1 MGIGLVP
8 HVEDELVLGRIVH
21 GVQAH
26 DELHGTQARAQ
37 VPRILRAAL
46 NHILTDLRAQLLE
59 LRGAEFPDIR
69 RTIYLLQ

>member
-8 HVEDELVLGRIVH
+8 YVEDELVLGRVVH
-21 GVQAH
+21 GMQAH
-26 DELHGTQARAQ
+26 DELHGAQARAQ

-46 NHILTDLRAQLLE
+46 HHVLTDLRAQLLK

-69 RTIYLLQ
+69 RTVYLLQ